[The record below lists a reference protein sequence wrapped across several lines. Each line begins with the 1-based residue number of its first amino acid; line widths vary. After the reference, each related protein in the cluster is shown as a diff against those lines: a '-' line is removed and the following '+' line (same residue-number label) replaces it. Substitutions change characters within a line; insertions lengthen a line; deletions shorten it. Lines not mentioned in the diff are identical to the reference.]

1 VEGVTRATRPAF
13 ESGDVACKGGGVLYD
28 TGKEERVLTL
38 TENASTIV
46 RDITA
51 QTSEAPDA
59 GLRITTDDTPE
70 PAFAISAAE
79 GPQPG
84 DATVEQDGATVYL
97 DDLSSQQLDDKVL
110 DAQLDP
116 SGNVQFALGQQ
127 A

>member
-1 VEGVTRATRPAF
+1 M
-13 ESGDVACKGGGVLYD
+13 
-28 TGKEERVLTL
+28 LTL

-51 QTSEAPDA
+51 QIQPTAEAADA

-70 PAFAISAAE
+70 PAFAISATE

-84 DATVEQDGATVYL
+84 DAKVEQDGATVYL
-97 DDLSSQQLDDKVL
+97 DGLSAEQLDDKVL
-110 DAQLDP
+110 DASLDP
-116 SGNVQFALGQQ
+116 AGNVQFALGEQ

>member
-1 VEGVTRATRPAF
+1 M
-13 ESGDVACKGGGVLYD
+13 
-28 TGKEERVLTL
+28 LTL

-51 QTSEAPDA
+51 QIQPTEAADA

-70 PAFAISAAE
+70 PAFAISATE

-84 DATVEQDGATVYL
+84 DAKVEQDGATVYL
-97 DDLSSQQLDDKVL
+97 DGLSAAQLDDKVL
-110 DAQLDP
+110 DASLDP
-116 SGNVQFALGQQ
+116 GGNVQFALGQQ